1 MITQSK
7 GKIYLANERG
17 LTETSWFRSL
27 YMFNFGSYQREH
39 KNPFGSLYVLNEDT
53 LDGGKSLKWLVE
65 ENTDIILLPVVG
77 AIEFS
82 AGNENTGILKAGM
95 IQVLSLPSGGSY
107 EVKNPY
113 PDQLVK
119 YLQIWIKTL
128 ADKTY
133 SSFQSTFDLG
143 NYQLIDLFHA
153 EAPQNSSYSGAI
165 IKLNGRQEDT
175 YYKKN
180 PANGVFVYS
189 VQGALEVQYRLLHEG
204 DGLAL
209 WDVDEVAFEALS
221 NNAILLIIEVPLQ

>member
-7 GKIYLANERG
+7 GKIFLANERG
-17 LTETSWFRSL
+17 LTETTWFRSL
-27 YMFNFGSYQREH
+27 NTFNFGSYQREH
-39 KNPFGSLYVLNEDT
+39 KKPFGSLYVLNEDT

-65 ENTDIILLPVVG
+65 ENTDVILLPVVG

-82 AGNENTGILKAGM
+82 DNNGNAGILKAGM
-95 IQVLSLPSGGSY
+95 VHLLSLPSGGSY

-113 PDQLVK
+113 PDHLVK
-119 YLQIWIKTL
+119 YLQIWIKTPTG
-128 ADKTY
+128 KTY

-143 NYQLIDLFHA
+143 NYQLIDLFDA
-153 EAPQNSSYSGAI
+153 GAPKNSGYSGAI

-175 YYKKN
+175 YYKKL

-189 VQGALEVQYRLLHEG
+189 IQGALEVQYRLLHEG

-209 WDVDEVAFEALS
+209 WDADEIDFEALS